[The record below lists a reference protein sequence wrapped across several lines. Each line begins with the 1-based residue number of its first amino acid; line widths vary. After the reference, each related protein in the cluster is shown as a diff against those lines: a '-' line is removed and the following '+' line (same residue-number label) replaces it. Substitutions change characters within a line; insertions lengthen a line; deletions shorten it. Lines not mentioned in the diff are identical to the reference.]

1 MRTKISVSAWV
12 VFGLSVLALI
22 VLTWGVDLH
31 APGGIARAGASAM
44 LLIVSVINLL
54 TGGHAGA
61 RLSNIEAGRYP
72 RLTPGASGRI
82 RERLQNETPQTV
94 TIDAEG
100 GDDIRAVATEIS
112 KALKAARWDVQKLH
126 LNCNALGRR
135 PGHPGL
141 SHRASSKC
149 SDCAD

>member
-1 MRTKISVSAWV
+1 
-12 VFGLSVLALI
+12 
-22 VLTWGVDLH
+22 
-31 APGGIARAGASAM
+31 M